1 VIRATVVA
9 GALAALSAAVI
20 SGCSAQS
27 PEHHHPAPAHAVPA
41 APAAPTVQAVRA
53 PLPMAA
59 PKAPTPADAPPNP
72 CAHNNGRQLVRV
84 SLRRQHVW
92 LCAHRHLAYS
102 SPVTSGMVGQYTS
115 TPTGNYEIQGLDR
128 NTVLTLITGE
138 QYQVKYWIPFSAP
151 LFGFHDS
158 SWQRFPYGSPKYKT
172 DGSHGCVHLPLKT
185 IRFLYNWVDIGTPV
199 HIRA

>member
-1 VIRATVVA
+1 
-9 GALAALSAAVI
+9 
-20 SGCSAQS
+20 
-27 PEHHHPAPAHAVPA
+27 
-41 APAAPTVQAVRA
+41 
-53 PLPMAA
+53 
-59 PKAPTPADAPPNP
+59 
-72 CAHNNGRQLVRV
+72 
-84 SLRRQHVW
+84 
-92 LCAHRHLAYS
+92 
-102 SPVTSGMVGQYTS
+102 MVGQYTS